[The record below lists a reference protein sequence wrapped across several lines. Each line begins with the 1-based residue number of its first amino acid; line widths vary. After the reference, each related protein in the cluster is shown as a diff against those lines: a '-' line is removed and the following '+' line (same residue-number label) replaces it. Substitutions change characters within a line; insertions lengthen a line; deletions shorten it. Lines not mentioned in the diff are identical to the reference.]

1 MFSKILVA
9 DDIDLNNIATEKA
22 LNELNIPITEYV
34 KYCDDAILKL
44 KKAQADNNPF
54 ELLITDLSFKAD
66 HREAK
71 ITSGEQLILEV
82 KKTFPTIKIIAFSI
96 DDRPHK
102 IKKLIHDQNIDAYV
116 VKHRNTANE
125 LKKAIEVVWKG
136 KEKYLSP
143 SIQQVLQ
150 NKTTSEIDDY
160 DIQLLTQLSKGVPQ
174 ENMEAKFKELNITPN
189 SKSTIEK
196 RIAKLKDYF
205 QANNTIH
212 LVAIAKDLGLV

>member
-22 LNELNIPITEYV
+22 VSELNISSAEYV
-34 KYCDDAILKL
+34 KYCDDALLRL
-44 KKAQADNNPF
+44 KKAQIENAPF
-54 ELLITDLSFKAD
+54 QLLITDLSFKAD
-66 HREAK
+66 HRDAK
-71 ITSGEQLILEV
+71 ITSGEQLISEV
-82 KKTFPTIKIIAFSI
+82 RKQFPLLKIIAFSI

-102 IKKLIHDQNIDAYV
+102 IKKLINDYGIEGYV
-116 VKHRNTANE
+116 VKHRNTSNE
-125 LKKAIEVVWKG
+125 LKKAIEMVWGG
-136 KEKYLSP
+136 KEKYISP
-143 SIQQVLQ
+143 SVEHALQ
-150 NKTTSEIDDY
+150 DKTTSEIDDY
-160 DIQLLTQLSKGVPQ
+160 DIQLLTQLSLGITQ

-212 LVAIAKDLGLV
+212 LVAIAKDMGLV

>member
-1 MFSKILVA
+1 MFSKILVT

-22 LNELNIPITEYV
+22 LNELNIPFTEYV

-44 KKAQADNNPF
+44 KKAQAENIPF
-54 ELLITDLSFKAD
+54 ELLITDLSFKND
-66 HREAK
+66 HRDAK
-71 ITSGEQLILEV
+71 IISGEQLIAEV
-82 KKTFPTIKIIAFSI
+82 KKTFPKIKIIAFSI

-102 IKKLIHDQNIDAYV
+102 IKRLINDQDIDAYV

-125 LKKAIEVVWKG
+125 LKKAIEVVWIG
-136 KEKYLSP
+136 SEKYLSP
-143 SIQQVLQ
+143 SILQ
-150 NKTTSEIDDY
+150 ALQDKTTSEIDDY
-160 DIQLLTQLSKGVPQ
+160 DIQLLTQLSIGIPQ

-205 QANNTIH
+205 QANNTTH
-212 LVAIAKDLGLV
+212 LISIAKDMGIV

>member
-22 LNELNIPITEYV
+22 LNELNIPFTEYV

-44 KKAQADNNPF
+44 KKGQAENSPF
-54 ELLITDLSFKAD
+54 ELLITDLSFKTD
-66 HREAK
+66 HREAR
-71 ITSGEQLILEV
+71 ITSGEQLIIEV

-96 DDRPHK
+96 DDRAHK
-102 IKKLIHDQNIDAYV
+102 IKKLINDQDIDAYV

-125 LKKAIEVVWKG
+125 LKKAIEVVWMG
-136 KEKYLSP
+136 KEKYVTP
-143 SIQQVLQ
+143 SILLALQ
-150 NKTTSEIDDY
+150 DKTTSEIDDY
-160 DIQLLTQLSKGVPQ
+160 DIQLLTQLSIGVPQ
-174 ENMEAKFKELNITPN
+174 ENMETKFKELNITPN

-212 LVAIAKDLGLV
+212 LVSIAKDLGIV

>member
-22 LNELNIPITEYV
+22 LKELNIPFAEYV

-44 KKAQADNNPF
+44 KKAQAEDFPF
-54 ELLITDLSFKAD
+54 ELLITDLSFKTD

-71 ITSGEQLILEV
+71 ISSGEQLITEV

-102 IKKLIHDQNIDAYV
+102 IKKLINDQDIDAYV

-125 LKKAIEVVWKG
+125 LKKAIEVVWIG

-143 SIQQVLQ
+143 SIQQVLKD
-150 NKTTSEIDDY
+150 KTTSEIDDY
-160 DIQLLTQLSKGVPQ
+160 DIQLLTQLSIGVPQ

-212 LVAIAKDLGLV
+212 LIAIAKDMGLV